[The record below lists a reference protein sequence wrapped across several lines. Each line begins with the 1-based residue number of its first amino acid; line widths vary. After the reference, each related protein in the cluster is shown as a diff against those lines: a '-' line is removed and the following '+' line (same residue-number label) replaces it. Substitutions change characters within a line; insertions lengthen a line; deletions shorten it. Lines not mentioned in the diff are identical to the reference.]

1 MFRVSVGVSQGYR
14 WVIFMLV
21 TAVAILAI
29 TTDSADARRRY
40 RHAGKSHPAK
50 ESYSPPTASIVVDI
64 NSGKVLHAAN
74 PDALRHPASLTKI
87 MTLYLLFERLEAAKI
102 KLDTA
107 MNVSEHASTQAPTKL
122 GLKPGE
128 TIEVE
133 DAIKGLVT
141 KSANDAAVVIAEA
154 IAGNEDD
161 FAAMMTKRA
170 HTLGMSHTVYKNASG
185 LPDDDQV
192 TTAREQ
198 ALLGRAI
205 QERFP
210 RYYKYFSIQSFQY
223 RGNAMRNH
231 NRLLGRV
238 EGVDGIKTGYTNASG
253 FNLVTSVRRG
263 GRHLVAVV
271 LGGKSASS
279 RDAYMRQLIEAKI
292 EQAAVRRTAQMVAEA
307 DEQYEAPGKPPGIS
321 VAAAEAAAVLS
332 PQAFAKR
339 VDTSPT
345 IPAARPTPGSN
356 DPLAP
361 VLVKTVTVKAGTAH
375 TTGLPSSPPTSGQP
389 APPTPAPLPKAAVM
403 AAASEPEAAP
413 VTPPASASPAISPE
427 PGTPPTPASAH
438 ARGGW
443 AIQIGAFEAEDEA
456 KQHLDAAQTK
466 AKTVLARADR
476 YTERVVKGEKTY
488 FRARFAGFDRD
499 GAEAACKYLKRNEIS
514 CMTLKN

>member
-1 MFRVSVGVSQGYR
+1 
-14 WVIFMLV
+14 
-21 TAVAILAI
+21 
-29 TTDSADARRRY
+29 
-40 RHAGKSHPAK
+40 
-50 ESYSPPTASIVVDI
+50 
-64 NSGKVLHAAN
+64 
-74 PDALRHPASLTKI
+74 
-87 MTLYLLFERLEAAKI
+87 
-102 KLDTA
+102 
-107 MNVSEHASTQAPTKL
+107 
-122 GLKPGE
+122 
-128 TIEVE
+128 
-133 DAIKGLVT
+133 
-141 KSANDAAVVIAEA
+141 
-154 IAGNEDD
+154 
-161 FAAMMTKRA
+161 
-170 HTLGMSHTVYKNASG
+170 MSHTVYKNASG

-210 RYYKYFSIQSFQY
+210 RYYKYFSTQSFQY

-238 EGVDGIKTGYTNASG
+238 DGVDGIKTGYTAASG

-292 EQAAVRRTAQMVAEA
+292 EQAALRRSTQMVAEA
-307 DEQYEAPGKPPGIS
+307 DDQSEVSGKPPAIS

-345 IPAARPTPGSN
+345 TQAARPTPGSS

-375 TTGLPSSPPTSGQP
+375 TAGPSAPSTSAQP
-389 APPTPAPLPKAAVM
+389 APVAPAPLPKVPMTLAAVSEAEASPATP
-403 AAASEPEAAP
+403 AAA
-413 VTPPASASPAISPE
+413 ASPAISPDT
-427 PGTPPTPASAH
+427 GTSPPPASAH

-466 AKTVLARADR
+466 AGTVLARADR

-488 FRARFAGFDRD
+488 YRARFAGFDRD
-499 GAEAACKYLKRNEIS
+499 GAEAACKYLKRNDIS